1 MRAHRVRPDSG
12 AAAVE
17 FALIALI
24 LITML
29 FLIVEG
35 GRLFMIQAGA
45 STAARDAARTM
56 AISNNSGYALA
67 DANKVFSPYGTLT
80 SAHLTTTGCDS
91 DPETNDSAT
100 ALIDWEADLVTGMFG
115 ASVPIHAKGEMRCGG

>member
-1 MRAHRVRPDSG
+1 MKRNGGRDRG

-17 FALIALI
+17 FALIAMM

-56 AISNNSGYALA
+56 AISNNPVYAET
-67 DANKVFSPYGTLT
+67 DANKVFSPFGVLK
-80 SAHLTTTGCDS
+80 LNDDLLITGCDD
-91 DPETNDSAT
+91 DPTTNDSARAT
-100 ALIDWEADLVTGMFG
+100 IAWKAGLVTGMFG
-115 ASVPIHAKGEMRCGG
+115 AELPINAKGEMRCGG